1 MEVFGRYVATTMV
14 MILLFLVPAMNYSG
28 KVQRIRRNYAEMLK
42 KDFIEQ
48 VMQTEEIVLTEW
60 EEFHEKIS
68 GLGEQYTISL
78 SVGIRKTIGDE
89 GDKNLNG
96 IYELRYEKEIMEE
109 LYRSGRYLLKKGEYV
124 MMEVSMLHQVG
135 TLKRWM
141 GAEEL

>member
-1 MEVFGRYVATTMV
+1 MEIFGRYVATTMV
-14 MILLFLVPAMNYSG
+14 MILLFLVPVMNYSG
-28 KVQRIRRNYAEMLK
+28 KIQRIRRNYTEMLK